1 MSVDTPAT
9 VQIDVRGFVCPSSL
23 LVALRELNKYRE
35 SLRCAS
41 FKLDFLVDN
50 HESTNRIC
58 AAVKSMGY
66 DLQVTET
73 NNSYCIAVYSACA
86 VKGGKR

>member
-35 SLRCAS
+35 SLRSSS
-41 FKLDFLVDN
+41 FKLEFLVDN

-58 AAVKSMGY
+58 EAVKSMGY
-66 DLQVTET
+66 DLRVTET
-73 NNSYCIAVYSACA
+73 DNSYCIMVYRARTF
-86 VKGGKR
+86 KGGSL